1 MNESI
6 AKQTQCQEQM
16 ARLTKSMEDLEKM
29 VCVLGE
35 KVAPIL
41 SNDCMVKENPCDK
54 SPEPM
59 LAPLAERIKERKSQA
74 DRIAGMIGDI
84 LNRAQ
89 C

>member
-1 MNESI
+1 
-6 AKQTQCQEQM
+6 M
-16 ARLTKSMEDLEKM
+16 ARLTQTMEDLEKL
-29 VCVLGE
+29 VCILAE

-41 SNDCMVKENPCDK
+41 SIDGIVKKDPRGE
-54 SPEPM
+54 SLEPP

-74 DRIAGMIGDI
+74 DRITGMVGDI